1 MKEYVHKDFKLLD
14 VLNKGIIYLHGKLPE
29 NIKDF
34 LEYKYRTV
42 PELKYLVANSVILE
56 GDNLPISSLF
66 VMCGYALNEHELTN
80 LIGRINRLS
89 DIFKESATSL
99 KNIFNTLKT

>member
-1 MKEYVHKDFKLLD
+1 MVS
-14 VLNKGIIYLHGKLPE
+14 YLK
-29 NIKDF
+29 IF

-42 PELKYLVANSVILE
+42 PELKYLVTNSVILE
-56 GDNLPISSLF
+56 GVNLPISSLF
-66 VMCGYALNEHELTN
+66 VICGYALNEHELTN
-80 LIGRINRLS
+80 LIGRRNRLS